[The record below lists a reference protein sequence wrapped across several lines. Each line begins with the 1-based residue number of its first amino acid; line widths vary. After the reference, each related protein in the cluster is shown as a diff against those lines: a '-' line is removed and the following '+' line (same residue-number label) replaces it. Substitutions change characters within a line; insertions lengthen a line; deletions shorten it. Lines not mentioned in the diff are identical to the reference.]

1 MLRHSKVLL
10 FVCAVVC
17 CAGFLLLK
25 GEPEQ
30 LPSGKWLPVGAMTS
44 ERAGACAALLPDG
57 RVLITG
63 GIGPAGALT
72 TAEFFGPDGSFTPA
86 AEMGSPRSS
95 HACTTLGDGRI
106 LISGGVN
113 NGGSLNTAE
122 IYDPRTN
129 KWEPAGDLLVARSG
143 HTATLL
149 QDGRVLLAGG
159 DSAGVALA
167 ALEIFNPAAN
177 SFDLAARSLSSP
189 REKHAAV
196 RLKDGR
202 VLIAG
207 GTDGTNALASVEVFD
222 PMTGA
227 VVPAGK
233 MTVPRMSLSA
243 TLQFDGRVFLAGG
256 NDGKTDLASTEIYDP
271 ARGGF
276 TASAPLTAPRS
287 GHRAF
292 RIPNNNGILLAG
304 GTSEGVALQS
314 SDLFIPWT
322 GALRPTGA
330 LSNGR
335 LLAAGSVL
343 RRPGAV
349 LLSGGARA
357 ASAEVYMTATV
368 MTDKADYQPGD
379 TVLITGSGWTPGET
393 VTLNIVESP
402 DDGDGPHI
410 LTPTADATGNISA
423 TFPIEANDI
432 GITFTLTATG
442 GTSGLTA
449 QTTFTD
455 TTHLKAIKVLGAQT
469 PNPVAAGNSATYG
482 TTASNSIEVDFNGNG
497 SCPVTLSATGLPT
510 GATATFAP
518 SALTGT
524 GTSSLF
530 SLLTINTTTA
540 LSGGTYSFTVRAD
553 GTGGDCPSD
562 SATAPASLVVNTA
575 TTTSV
580 VSSLNPS
587 TYGTGVSFTATV
599 TRTAG
604 SGTPTGSVQFKI
616 DGSPFGGPVA
626 LGAPTTSTS
635 ATAVSGSTSTLK
647 AGSHTI
653 TAEYTPS
660 GSFAPSSGTVNQ
672 TVNPKALTI
681 TATTNTKTYDG
692 TTSAAAVPTV
702 SGLVGSD
709 TVTGLAETYDN
720 KNAGTGKTLTV
731 SPGYTVNDGNGG
743 NNYTVTTVTNNTGV
757 ITKAALTITAA
768 TNSKVC
774 DGTTSA
780 AAVPT
785 TSGLVGGDTVTGLA
799 ETYDTK
805 HVGTGK
811 TLSVSAYTVNDGNSG
826 NNYTVTTVTNT
837 TGVITKAALT
847 ITAAT
852 NSKVYDGTTSAAAV
866 PTTSGL
872 VGGDTVTGLAETYDT
887 KHVGI
892 GKTLS
897 VSAYTVN
904 DGNSGNNYTVTTVAD
919 TTGVITKAALTITA
933 VTNTKTYD
941 GTTSAAAAPTVSG
954 LQTGD
959 TVTGLAET
967 YDNKNAGTS
976 KTLTVSAYTVNDGNG
991 GNNYTVTTVT
1001 NTTGVINQRGLTVSA
1016 TGVNKVYDGNTGATV
1031 TLSDNRVAGDSI
1043 STSYGSAAFADK
1055 NVGVGKTVTVTGISI
1070 SGADAGNYTFNTTTT
1085 TTANITAR
1093 PLTITAAGV
1102 NKVYD
1107 GTATATVTLSDNR
1120 IAGDAFT
1127 DSYTTAAF
1135 TNKNAG
1141 TGKTV
1146 NVSGISISGADAGN
1160 YTFNTTATTTAD
1172 ITQRPLTVTATG
1184 VDKVYDGT
1192 VTATVTFS
1200 DNRIGGDVLT
1210 VSDTA
1215 TFADKN
1221 VGNGKL
1227 VSVSGIF
1234 ISGGADAGNYS
1245 LSNTTATTTA
1255 NITPRPLTITATGVD
1270 KVYDG
1275 TTTATVN
1282 LSDNR
1287 VAGDV
1292 FTDSYAS
1299 ASFNNKTVG
1308 MGKTVTVTGISISG
1322 ADAGNYTFNTT
1333 TTTTAN
1339 ITARPLT
1346 VTAAGS
1352 DKVYDGTTAATVTLS
1367 DNRIAGDMFAD
1378 SYTTAAFTDKNAGNG
1393 KTINVS
1399 GISIAGADAGNYTFN
1414 TTTTATA
1421 NITPRPLTVTVTGIN
1436 KVYDGTTAASVTFS
1450 DNRIGGDVLT
1460 VSDTATFADKNVGN
1474 GKLVSVSGIFISG
1487 GADAGNYSLSNTT
1500 ATTTANIT
1508 PRPLTIT
1515 ATGVS
1520 KVYDGTT
1527 TATVNLSDNRVAG
1540 DVFTDS
1546 YASASFNNKTVG
1558 MGKTVTVTG
1567 ISISGADAGNYTF
1580 NTTTTTTANITARP
1594 LTVTAAGSDKV
1605 YDGTTAAT
1613 VTLSD
1618 NRIAGDMFADSY
1630 TTAAFTDKNAGNG
1643 KTINVS
1649 GISIAGADAGNYT
1662 FNTTTTA
1669 TANITP
1675 RPLTVTVTGI
1685 NKVYDGTTAASV
1697 TFSDNRIGGDV
1708 LTVSDTATF
1717 A

>member
-243 TLQFDGRVFLAGG
+243 TLQLDGRVFLAGG

-768 TNSKVC
+768 TNSKVY

-872 VGGDTVTGLAETYDT
+872 VGGDTVTGLAETYDNKNAGTGKTLTVSPGYTVNDGNGGNNYTVTTVTNTTGVIT
-887 KHVGI
+887 KAALTITAATNSKVYDGTTSAAAVPTTSGLVGGDTVTGLAETYDNKNVGI

-1460 VSDTATFADKNVGN
+1460 VSDTATFA
-1474 GKLVSVSGIFISG
+1474 
-1487 GADAGNYSLSNTT
+1487 
-1500 ATTTANIT
+1500 
-1508 PRPLTIT
+1508 
-1515 ATGVS
+1515 
-1520 KVYDGTT
+1520 
-1527 TATVNLSDNRVAG
+1527 
-1540 DVFTDS
+1540 
-1546 YASASFNNKTVG
+1546 
-1558 MGKTVTVTG
+1558 
-1567 ISISGADAGNYTF
+1567 
-1580 NTTTTTTANITARP
+1580 
-1594 LTVTAAGSDKV
+1594 
-1605 YDGTTAAT
+1605 
-1613 VTLSD
+1613 
-1618 NRIAGDMFADSY
+1618 
-1630 TTAAFTDKNAGNG
+1630 
-1643 KTINVS
+1643 
-1649 GISIAGADAGNYT
+1649 
-1662 FNTTTTA
+1662 
-1669 TANITP
+1669 
-1675 RPLTVTVTGI
+1675 
-1685 NKVYDGTTAASV
+1685 
-1697 TFSDNRIGGDV
+1697 
-1708 LTVSDTATF
+1708 
-1717 A
+1717 

>member
-1 MLRHSKVLL
+1 MLRHSKLLL
-10 FVCAVVC
+10 FVCVAVC

-63 GIGPAGALT
+63 GMGPAGALT
-72 TAEFFGPDGSFTPA
+72 TAEFFGADGSFTPA

-106 LISGGVN
+106 LITGGVN
-113 NGGSLNTAE
+113 NGGALNTAE
-122 IYDPRTN
+122 VYDPATD
-129 KWEPAGDLLVARSG
+129 KWQPAGDLLVARSG

-167 ALEIFNPAAN
+167 TLEIFNPAAS

-207 GTDGTNALASVEVFD
+207 GTDGTNTLASADVFD
-222 PMTGA
+222 PITG
-227 VVPAGK
+227 VVAPAGK
-233 MTVPRMSLSA
+233 MTVPRMLLSA
-243 TLQFDGRVFLAGG
+243 TLQLDGRVFLAGG
-256 NDGKTDLASTEIYDP
+256 NDGKNDLASSEIYDP
-271 ARGGF
+271 ARGSF

-292 RIPNNNGILLAG
+292 RIPNNNSILLAG
-304 GTSEGVALQS
+304 GTSEGVALQA

-322 GALRPTGA
+322 GSLRPTGA

-402 DDGDGPHI
+402 DDGDGPHV
-410 LTPTADATGNISA
+410 LTPTADPAGNISA
-423 TFPIEANDI
+423 QFPIEANDI
-432 GITFTLTATG
+432 GIAFTLTATG

-469 PNPVAAGNSATYG
+469 PNPVVAGNSATYG

-510 GATATFAP
+510 GATAAFAP
-518 SALTGT
+518 GSLTGT

-553 GTGGDCPSD
+553 ATGGDCPSE
-562 SATAPASLVVNTA
+562 SATASASLVVSTA

-604 SGTPTGSVQFKI
+604 TGTPTGSVQFKI
-616 DGSPFGGPVA
+616 DGSPFGSPVP
-626 LGAPTTSTS
+626 LGAPTTPTS

-660 GSFAPSSGTVNQ
+660 GSFGPSTGTVTQ

-692 TTSAAAVPTV
+692 TTNAAAVPTV

-731 SPGYTVNDGNGG
+731 SPGYTVNDGNSG
-743 NNYTVTTVTNNTGV
+743 NNYTVTTVTNTTGV
-757 ITKAALTITAA
+757 INKAALTITAA
-768 TNSKVC
+768 TNTKTY

-785 TSGLVGGDTVTGLA
+785 TLGLVGGDTVTGLA

-826 NNYTVTTVTNT
+826 NNYTVTTV
-837 TGVITKAALT
+837 
-847 ITAAT
+847 
-852 NSKVYDGTTSAAAV
+852 
-866 PTTSGL
+866 
-872 VGGDTVTGLAETYDT
+872 
-887 KHVGI
+887 
-892 GKTLS
+892 
-897 VSAYTVN
+897 
-904 DGNSGNNYTVTTVAD
+904 AD
-919 TTGVITKAALTITA
+919 TTGVITKAPLTITA

-941 GTTSAAAAPTVSG
+941 GTTSAAATPTVSG

-967 YDNKNAGTS
+967 YDNKNAGTG
-976 KTLTVSAYTVNDGNG
+976 KTLTVSAYTVNDGNS

-1001 NTTGVINQRGLTVSA
+1001 NTTGVINQRSLTVSA
-1016 TGVNKVYDGNTGATV
+1016 TGVNKVYDGNTNATV

-1043 STSYGSAAFADK
+1043 STSYANAAFADK
-1055 NVGVGKTVTVTGISI
+1055 NVGVGKTVTVSGVSI
-1070 SGADAGNYTFNTTTT
+1070 AGTDAGNYTCNTTTT
-1085 TTANITAR
+1085 TTANISAR

-1107 GTATATVTLSDNR
+1107 GTTTATVTLSDNR
-1120 IAGDAFT
+1120 VAGDVFT
-1127 DSYTTAAF
+1127 DNYASAAF
-1135 TNKNAG
+1135 NNKNAG

-1160 YTFNTTATTTAD
+1160 YTFNTTTTTTAD
-1172 ITQRPLTVTATG
+1172 ITQRPLMVTATG

-1192 VTATVTFS
+1192 VTASVTFS
-1200 DNRIGGDVLT
+1200 DNRIAGDVLT

-1215 TFADKN
+1215 VFVNKN
-1221 VGNGKL
+1221 VGNGKT
-1227 VSVSGIF
+1227 
-1234 ISGGADAGNYS
+1234 IS
-1245 LSNTTATTTA
+1245 
-1255 NITPRPLTITATGVD
+1255 
-1270 KVYDG
+1270 
-1275 TTTATVN
+1275 
-1282 LSDNR
+1282 
-1287 VAGDV
+1287 
-1292 FTDSYAS
+1292 
-1299 ASFNNKTVG
+1299 
-1308 MGKTVTVTGISISG
+1308 VTGISISG
-1322 ADAGNYTFNTT
+1322 ADAGNY
-1333 TTTTAN
+1333 
-1339 ITARPLT
+1339 L
-1346 VTAAGS
+1346 
-1352 DKVYDGTTAATVTLS
+1352 
-1367 DNRIAGDMFAD
+1367 
-1378 SYTTAAFTDKNAGNG
+1378 
-1393 KTINVS
+1393 
-1399 GISIAGADAGNYTFN
+1399 
-1414 TTTTATA
+1414 
-1421 NITPRPLTVTVTGIN
+1421 
-1436 KVYDGTTAASVTFS
+1436 
-1450 DNRIGGDVLT
+1450 
-1460 VSDTATFADKNVGN
+1460 
-1474 GKLVSVSGIFISG
+1474 
-1487 GADAGNYSLSNTT
+1487 LSNTT
-1500 ATTTANIT
+1500 ATTTAN
-1508 PRPLTIT
+1508 
-1515 ATGVS
+1515 
-1520 KVYDGTT
+1520 
-1527 TATVNLSDNRVAG
+1527 
-1540 DVFTDS
+1540 
-1546 YASASFNNKTVG
+1546 
-1558 MGKTVTVTG
+1558 
-1567 ISISGADAGNYTF
+1567 
-1580 NTTTTTTANITARP
+1580 
-1594 LTVTAAGSDKV
+1594 
-1605 YDGTTAAT
+1605 
-1613 VTLSD
+1613 
-1618 NRIAGDMFADSY
+1618 
-1630 TTAAFTDKNAGNG
+1630 
-1643 KTINVS
+1643 
-1649 GISIAGADAGNYT
+1649 
-1662 FNTTTTA
+1662 
-1669 TANITP
+1669 
-1675 RPLTVTVTGI
+1675 
-1685 NKVYDGTTAASV
+1685 
-1697 TFSDNRIGGDV
+1697 
-1708 LTVSDTATF
+1708 
-1717 A
+1717 